1 MCPETNM
8 RPETNIRQVQTTRQ
22 HKELAVN
29 YPMSNFAEPH
39 PNEFDLR
46 RIRHMLEQRVRYRY
60 VTPVAQPIP
69 GGYLVVSPCCSRNI
83 DINGGIIDIARIA
96 YVQTPGIWQLYHKD
110 HKQAAWIL
118 HSSATTLQELITCLN
133 EDSSR
138 VFWQ

>member
-1 MCPETNM
+1 MSYPTSY
-8 RPETNIRQVQTTRQ
+8 
-22 HKELAVN
+22 AV
-29 YPMSNFAEPH
+29 EPH

-60 VTPVAQPIP
+60 VTPVVQPIP

-83 DINGGIIDIARIA
+83 DSNGGIIDIARIEYA
-96 YVQTPGIWQLYHKD
+96 QAKGLWQIYHKD
-110 HKQAAWIL
+110 HQQAEWKQ

-133 EDSSR
+133 EDPSR

>member
-1 MCPETNM
+1 MN
-8 RPETNIRQVQTTRQ
+8 NLQTTGQ
-22 HKELAVN
+22 HNELAVN

-60 VTPVAQPIP
+60 VTPVVQPIP

-83 DINGGIIDIARIA
+83 DTNGGIIDIARIE
-96 YVQTPGIWQLYHKD
+96 YVQAQGIWHLYHKD
-110 HKQAAWIL
+110 HQQAAWML
-118 HSSATTLQELITCLN
+118 YLSATTLQELITFLN
-133 EDSSR
+133 EDPSR